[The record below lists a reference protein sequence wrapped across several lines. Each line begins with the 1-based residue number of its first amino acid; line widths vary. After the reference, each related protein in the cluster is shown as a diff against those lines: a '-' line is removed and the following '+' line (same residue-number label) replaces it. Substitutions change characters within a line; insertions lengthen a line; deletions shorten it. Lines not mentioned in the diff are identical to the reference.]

1 MAFAALDAMRQVKKI
16 ELSFSD
22 LRDLT
27 GVDVETT
34 QGASA
39 LAAWARDNGR
49 KLSVSNILKM
59 VSLSAEA

>member
-1 MAFAALDAMRQVKKI
+1 MAFAALDAMREIKKI
-16 ELSFSD
+16 DLSFSD

-27 GVDVETT
+27 GVDVETA

-39 LAAWARDNGR
+39 LAAWAERNRR
-49 KLSVSNILKM
+49 KLSVSTILKM